1 MKLKRILSFDIGGTN
16 VKYGVVEDGKIL
28 ERGSFPTDVDKG
40 KDFLISRLVELAKE
54 KIDRIDG
61 IGLAVAGLVDHEKG
75 IVYEPPNL
83 PGWNYVPIKE
93 IIESKT
99 EKPTFVLND
108 ANAFV
113 LGEWQF
119 GIGRKVSNV
128 VGITLGTVF
137 GGGIIAHGKLLLG
150 GVHFAAEIGHM
161 VIDPSGP
168 VCNCGQRGCWE
179 AFLGSAYFSQRAKVF
194 LQKYGIVLK
203 EYSPKEL
210 SELAKQGSE
219 PAKLLWEEF
228 GYFLG
233 IGLTNLTHIFDPEV
247 FVIGGGVSNAF
258 ELFIESATNTMKE
271 RVMGYAKRRIEI
283 RKSSLGDDSALLGAY
298 YFAHEEGKVW

>member
-1 MKLKRILSFDIGGTN
+1 LARILAFDIGGTN
-16 VKYGVVEDGKIL
+16 IKFGVVEDGKIID
-28 ERGSFPTDVDKG
+28 RGSLPTYAEDG
-40 KDFLISRLVELAKE
+40 KDSVISRLVNLINE
-54 KIDRIDG
+54 KGNVIDG

-83 PGWNYVPIKE
+83 PGWSEVPIKE
-93 IIESKT
+93 IIEHKT
-99 EKPTFVLND
+99 GKPTFVLND

-119 GIGRKVSNV
+119 GVAKNEANII
-128 VGITLGTVF
+128 GITLGTGV
-137 GGGIIAHGKLLLG
+137 GGGIIANRKLLLG
-150 GVHFAAEIGHM
+150 SVHFAAEIGHM

-179 AFLGSAYFSQRAKVF
+179 AYLGSAYFSKRAKRF
-194 LQKYGIVLK
+194 FQRYGITL
-203 EYSPKEL
+203 EEFSPKEL

-228 GYFLG
+228 GYYLA
-233 IGLTNLTHIFDPEV
+233 IGLVNLIHIFDPDV

-258 ELFIESATNTMKE
+258 ELFIGHTEKILKE
-271 RVMGYAKRRIEI
+271 RIMGYSRRKLKIK
-283 RKSSLGDDSALLGAY
+283 KSSLGDDSALLGAY